1 MQSNQIIGIT
11 TTYIDNLM
19 KDKNAIPYIKK
30 NYEKL
35 LNHISH
41 DYITSV
47 LIRLYRNKELQSF
60 MDDKF
65 DITLQKFPANKIETI
80 ISIYIYNRTPEEAT
94 IFLNEKLSELIS
106 KEDNIR
112 FLYYLK
118 FKNISKEI
126 REKLNNRIT
135 KYKEDYIKLYIMK
148 SEKYYWF
155 DEEMTTLLEKLLQE
169 ILDHEQK
176 DWIDI
181 EYIDSGGYSHVYEIG
196 SKVLKVGKE
205 RNSYKIPYHKRILQ
219 PLIRVDLSEFSKTNK
234 GTLEVAEKVDTNI
247 KVSEEEL
254 YEIYKELRD
263 NGIIWTDTK
272 QRNVGKLLKDNRRYW
287 NKSLGQS
294 KKAVGYR
301 EDEEF
306 DLNEEVLRKGE
317 LVILDSDYIFLEN
330 DPHIQWGNPLA
341 TQFEERYQ
349 LEKNISKNKLK

>member
-19 KDKNAIPYIKK
+19 KDKNAIPYIEK

-181 EYIDSGGYSHVYEIG
+181 EYIDSGGYSHVYELA
-196 SKVLKVGKE
+196 LKC
-205 RNSYKIPYHKRILQ
+205 
-219 PLIRVDLSEFSKTNK
+219 
-234 GTLEVAEKVDTNI
+234 
-247 KVSEEEL
+247 
-254 YEIYKELRD
+254 
-263 NGIIWTDTK
+263 
-272 QRNVGKLLKDNRRYW
+272 
-287 NKSLGQS
+287 
-294 KKAVGYR
+294 
-301 EDEEF
+301 
-306 DLNEEVLRKGE
+306 
-317 LVILDSDYIFLEN
+317 
-330 DPHIQWGNPLA
+330 
-341 TQFEERYQ
+341 
-349 LEKNISKNKLK
+349 

>member
-1 MQSNQIIGIT
+1 M
-11 TTYIDNLM
+11 
-19 KDKNAIPYIKK
+19 
-30 NYEKL
+30 
-35 LNHISH
+35 
-41 DYITSV
+41 
-47 LIRLYRNKELQSF
+47 
-60 MDDKF
+60 
-65 DITLQKFPANKIETI
+65 
-80 ISIYIYNRTPEEAT
+80 
-94 IFLNEKLSELIS
+94 
-106 KEDNIR
+106 
-112 FLYYLK
+112 
-118 FKNISKEI
+118 
-126 REKLNNRIT
+126 
-135 KYKEDYIKLYIMK
+135 
-148 SEKYYWF
+148 
-155 DEEMTTLLEKLLQE
+155 
-169 ILDHEQK
+169 
-176 DWIDI
+176 
-181 EYIDSGGYSHVYEIG
+181 
-196 SKVLKVGKE
+196 KVGKE